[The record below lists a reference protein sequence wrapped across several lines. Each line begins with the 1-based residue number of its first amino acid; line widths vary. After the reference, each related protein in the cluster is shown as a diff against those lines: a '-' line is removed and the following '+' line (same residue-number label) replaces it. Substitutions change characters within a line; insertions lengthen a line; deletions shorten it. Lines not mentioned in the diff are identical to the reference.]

1 MAKNRW
7 GIIIGGAI
15 LIVMLMLGS
24 FSIGVY
30 FGRLGTNQEA
40 PRDNAAA
47 APPPIPPQNLLQEK
61 VGEELQIN
69 NPDLVGRLRF
79 VGKDGIQL
87 ITEQGNKFVIVDED
101 TRVWNWSG
109 ETLQVRDLGRYDIL
123 AVYGDFIQDDGR
135 QLRAELIVRLPP
147 RQPNNP

>member
-30 FGRLGTNQEA
+30 LGRLGMNQEA
-40 PRDNAAA
+40 PRHDAA
-47 APPPIPPQNLLQEK
+47 APPAIPPQNPLQEK
-61 VGEELQIN
+61 VGEDIQIN

-123 AVYGDFIQDDGR
+123 AVYGNFIQDDGR

-147 RQPNNP
+147 RPQDNP

>member
-7 GIIIGGAI
+7 GIIIGGAL

-30 FGRLGTNQEA
+30 LGRLGTNQEA
-40 PRDNAAA
+40 PRDDAA
-47 APPPIPPQNLLQEK
+47 APPPIPPQNPLQEK
-61 VGEELQIN
+61 VGDDIQIN
-69 NPDLVGRLRF
+69 NPDLVGRLKF

-87 ITEQGNKFVIVDED
+87 TTEQGNKFVIVDED

-109 ETLQVRDLGRYDIL
+109 ETLQLRELGRYDIL
-123 AVYGDFIQDDGR
+123 AVYGDFKQDVGR

-147 RQPNNP
+147 RQPANP

>member
-7 GIIIGGAI
+7 GIIIGGVL

-30 FGRLGTNQEA
+30 LGRLGRNQEA
-40 PRDNAAA
+40 LAA
-47 APPPIPPQNLLQEK
+47 APPPIPPQNPLQEK
-61 VGEELQIN
+61 VGDDIQIN
-69 NPDLVGRLRF
+69 NPDLVGRLKF
-79 VGKDGIQL
+79 VGKDGIQ
-87 ITEQGNKFVIVDED
+87 ITTEQGNKFIIVDED

-109 ETLQVRDLGRYDIL
+109 ETLQLRDLGRYDIL

-135 QLRAELIVRLPP
+135 QLRAELIVRLPH
-147 RQPNNP
+147 RQPTNP

>member
-7 GIIIGGAI
+7 GFIIGGAI

-24 FSIGVY
+24 FSLGVY

-40 PRDNAAA
+40 PREDAAG
-47 APPPIPPQNLLQEK
+47 PPPIPPQNLLQEK

>member
-7 GIIIGGAI
+7 GIIIGGI
-15 LIVMLMLGS
+15 LLIVMLMLGS
-24 FSIGVY
+24 FSIGIY
-30 FGRLGTNQEA
+30 LGRLGTNQEA
-40 PRDNAAA
+40 PRDNAV
-47 APPPIPPQNLLQEK
+47 APPSIPPQNPLQEK
-61 VGEELQIN
+61 VGEDIQVN
-69 NPDLVGRLRF
+69 NPDLVGRLKF

-87 ITEQGNKFVIVDED
+87 TTEQGNKFIVVEEE

-109 ETLQVRDLGRYDIL
+109 ETLQLRDLRRYDIL

-135 QLRAELIVRLPP
+135 QLLANLIIRLPP

>member
-7 GIIIGGAI
+7 GIIIGGVL

-30 FGRLGTNQEA
+30 LDRLGTNQEA
-40 PRDNAAA
+40 PRDDAAA
-47 APPPIPPQNLLQEK
+47 SMPIPPQNPLQGK
-61 VGEELQIN
+61 VGEDIQIN
-69 NPDLVGRLRF
+69 NPDLVGRLKF

-87 ITEQGNKFVIVDED
+87 TTEYGNRFVIVDED

-109 ETLQVRDLGRYDIL
+109 ETLQLRDLGRYDIL
-123 AVYGDFIQDDGR
+123 AVYGDFIHDDGR
-135 QLRAELIVRLPP
+135 QLRADLIVRLPP
-147 RQPNNP
+147 RQPANP

>member
-7 GIIIGGAI
+7 GIIIGGGI
-15 LIVMLMLGS
+15 LILMLMLGS

-30 FGRLGTNQEA
+30 LGRLGTNQNA
-40 PRDNAAA
+40 PRDDAATL
-47 APPPIPPQNLLQEK
+47 PSIPPQNPLQEK
-61 VGEELQIN
+61 VGEDIQIN

-109 ETLQVRDLGRYDIL
+109 ETLQARDLGRYDIL

>member
-7 GIIIGGAI
+7 GIIIGGAL

-30 FGRLGTNQEA
+30 LGRLGTKQEA
-40 PRDNAAA
+40 PREDAAA
-47 APPPIPPQNLLQEK
+47 ALPSIPPQNPLQEK
-61 VGEELQIN
+61 VGKNIQIN
-69 NPDLVGRLRF
+69 NPDLVGRLKF

-87 ITEQGNKFVIVDED
+87 TTEQGNKFVMVNKD

-109 ETLQVRDLGRYDIL
+109 ETLQLRDLGRYDIL
-123 AVYGDFIQDDGR
+123 AVYGDFIQDNGR
-135 QLRAELIVRLPP
+135 QLSAELIVRLPP

>member
-7 GIIIGGAI
+7 GIIIGGAL

-24 FSIGVY
+24 FSMGVY
-30 FGRLGTNQEA
+30 LGRLGTNQEA
-40 PRDNAAA
+40 PRDAAA
-47 APPPIPPQNLLQEK
+47 APPPIPPQNPLQEK
-61 VGEELQIN
+61 IGEDIQIN
-69 NPDLVGRLRF
+69 NPDLVGRLKF

-87 ITEQGNKFVIVDED
+87 ITEQGNKFVTVDEG

-109 ETLQVRDLGRYDIL
+109 ETLLLRDLGRYDIL
-123 AVYGDFIQDDGR
+123 SVYGDFIEDDGR

-147 RQPNNP
+147 RQSNNP

>member
-7 GIIIGGAI
+7 GIIIGGAL

-30 FGRLGTNQEA
+30 LGRLGTNQEA
-40 PRDNAAA
+40 PKDNAPAA

-61 VGEELQIN
+61 IGEDIQIN

-135 QLRAELIVRLPP
+135 QLLAELIVRLPP
-147 RQPNNP
+147 SPTK